1 MSYFD
6 IITGILLI
14 LSAVNGLKNGLVKE
28 LAGLAALLFGII
40 FAVQFSGLTADF
52 LSGFFQSR
60 HMGIIAF
67 IITFAIVVVLVHLV
81 ASLLHTVVHAI
92 ALGVFNRLL
101 GLVFGSIKAGFIIS
115 ILLLGLD
122 VFGLE
127 QAIITPREQ
136 EKSKLY
142 PPVRNAAPL
151 IFDLFEKDLDQLLR
165 PERDR
170 GQDPV
175 AFLDD
180 IRMQQFSYYFYSGKL
195 PTAI

>member
-6 IITGILLI
+6 IIIGILLI
-14 LSAVNGLKNGLVKE
+14 LAGLNGLKNGLVKE

-40 FAVQFSGLTADF
+40 FAVQFSGLTAGF
-52 LSGFFQSR
+52 LSGLFESR

-67 IITFAIVVVLVHLV
+67 LITFAVVVVLVHLIATLV
-81 ASLLHTVVHAI
+81 HTLVHAI
-92 ALGVFNRLL
+92 ALGIFNRLL

-115 ILLLGLD
+115 IILLGLD

-127 QAIITPREQ
+127 QSIVPPREQ
-136 EKSKLY
+136 QKSKLY

-151 IFDLFEKDLDQLLR
+151 IFDLFQKDLDQLLR
-165 PERDR
+165 PVRKR

-175 AFLDD
+175 A
-180 IRMQQFSYYFYSGKL
+180 YFDK
-195 PTAI
+195 